1 MAAVRD
7 QQVSISIDDDEIR
20 ANVEQD
26 DEVTSKPKG
35 ASVFGNAGFRVE
47 PEGPEFN
54 IVGRSFLSGLGAART
69 RAKVVDVYR
78 CGESESVRTRARA
91 DAFRIYAEAVAR
103 KRGGDANVK
112 QGWYGGS
119 REEIGAIV
127 AHGFS
132 GCNATAPCNGGAWGR
147 GVHLSAAKHAFD
159 AVMGCEEDEA
169 GMRHILMCRVIL
181 GNQEEIRPGSNQ
193 CYPSSM
199 EFDSGVDCLTD
210 PRKYLV
216 WSAYMNVYILPSYI
230 VSFKIDDPLGQG
242 LSGVKGNVAGRMRPT
257 SAWVKFPKLVTLLG
271 RVLSPAQMAQITKS
285 YKDFCEKKI
294 GRQQMILKLRL
305 IAGDKLLAATIKQFR
320 NRD

>member
-47 PEGPEFN
+47 PECPEFN

-132 GCNATAPCNGGAWGR
+132 GCNAGAPCNGGAWGR

-169 GMRHILMCRVIL
+169 GMRHILMCRLIL
-181 GNQEEIRPGSNQ
+181 GNQEEIRPGSDQ

-210 PRKYLV
+210 PKKYLV

-230 VSFKIDDPLGQG
+230 VSFKIDDSLKQG
-242 LSGVKGNVAGRMRPT
+242 ELHY
-257 SAWVKFPKLVTLLG
+257 
-271 RVLSPAQMAQITKS
+271 S
-285 YKDFCEKKI
+285 Y
-294 GRQQMILKLRL
+294 
-305 IAGDKLLAATIKQFR
+305 IAVLLALAVYDYVSYSEFERVCQIVPGQIIRRVKPSTIDCVFEVDIR
-320 NRD
+320 LSASRLALLREGSSIYL